1 MKRVI
6 KFTSLGL
13 LGGVASV
20 GLVLGLLLGT
30 QAGSRWVLGKVPGL
44 EVADFQGRLAGSWQA
59 SQIGRAHV

>member
-44 EVADFQGRLAGSWQA
+44 EVVDRKS
-59 SQIGRAHV
+59 VV